1 MQIGILLF
9 YAVTPE
15 KPNNS
20 GKEVS
25 NQRGT
30 IARTIIPEKHADSRT
45 ADNQVSVKSTI
56 KRELPQTGATTS
68 AGVWAGLA
76 SIIASLGLLGVSKKR
91 KKN

>member
-25 NQRGT
+25 KQRGT
-30 IARTIIPEKHADSRT
+30 IAKTTIPEKHVDSCT

-68 AGVWAGLA
+68 AIVWAGFT
-76 SIIASLGLLGVSKKR
+76 SMIASLGLLGASKKR

>member
-15 KPNNS
+15 KLNNS

-30 IARTIIPEKHADSRT
+30 IANTIIPEKHVDSRT
-45 ADNQVSVKSTI
+45 ADNQVSTKLAA

-68 AGVWAGLA
+68 TGVWAGLA
-76 SIIASLGLLGVSKKR
+76 SMIASLGLLGASKKR